1 MLAFEHPQ
9 PSYPLHIILMPTR
22 EIPTLQDVLPADTP
36 FFQDMLTV
44 AADIIKQKRLDQCG
58 YRLICNGGP
67 NQQFP
72 MLHFHL
78 ISDNYTPDENQEG

>member
-22 EIPTLQDVLPADTP
+22 EIPTLQDVLPTDAP

-67 NQQFP
+67 NQRFP